1 MDIPTKTRGC
11 SVCDEPLRGDEH
23 GRHRQCKREVRAS
36 RPRTDGKTDAS
47 SMTSVLLPALLTVNQ
62 VAEALRLSK
71 SKVYEMVASGDL
83 EAYRPGGRLRIAA
96 DAVARLLDRSRV

>member
-1 MDIPTKTRGC
+1 MDTPPSPRTCG
-11 SVCDEPLRGDEH
+11 VCDEPLRGDER
-23 GRHRQCKREVRAS
+23 GRHRQCKREFRAS
-36 RPRTDGKTDAS
+36 RPRQDGKSDAS
-47 SMTSVLLPALLTVNQ
+47 SLTSVLLPALLTVNQ
-62 VAEALRLSK
+62 VAEALRLSR

>member
-1 MDIPTKTRGC
+1 MDIPTSSRAC
-11 SVCDEPLRGDEH
+11 SVCEESLRGEEQGH
-23 GRHRQCKREVRAS
+23 HKTCQGAS
-36 RPRTDGKTDAS
+36 RRRRTVPLA
-47 SMTSVLLPALLTVNQ
+47 LPLLLTVNQ
-62 VAEALRLSK
+62 VAEALRLSR

>member
-1 MDIPTKTRGC
+1 MDIPTSPRAC
-11 SVCDEPLRGDEH
+11 SVCEEPLRSDER
-23 GRHRQCKREVRAS
+23 GRHRQCKHKARAN
-36 RPRTDGKTDAS
+36 RPRPDGKSNAS
-47 SMTSVLLPALLTVNQ
+47 SLTSVLLPALLTVNQ

>member
-1 MDIPTKTRGC
+1 MDIPPKTRPC
-11 SVCDEPLRGDEH
+11 SVCDEPLRGD
-23 GRHRQCKREVRAS
+23 GGQHRQCKRAARVS
-36 RPRTDGKTDAS
+36 RRGPGGKFDAKS
-47 SMTSVLLPALLTVNQ
+47 LSSVLLPALLTANQ
-62 VAEALRLSK
+62 VAEALRLSR